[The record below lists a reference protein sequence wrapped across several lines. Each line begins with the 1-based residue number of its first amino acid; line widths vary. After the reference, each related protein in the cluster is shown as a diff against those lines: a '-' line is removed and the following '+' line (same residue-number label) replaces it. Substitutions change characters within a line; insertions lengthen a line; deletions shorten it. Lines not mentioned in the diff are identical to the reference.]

1 MVGEAAGEQE
11 MYTPVARFGPGME
24 GHVNKCM
31 HGTICLCHRQG
42 KAGAAGMAGIKY
54 LVGSLVNVRNLTPHK
69 EWGRGGERPRKWGD
83 SAFTIFMLL
92 LISGLR
98 PRGEREQHCMDRRQF
113 QP

>member
-1 MVGEAAGEQE
+1 MYAWHNLLVPQAGQSWGSWHGRYQVSGRVIGKCQE
-11 MYTPVARFGPGME
+11 PNTPQA
-24 GHVNKCM
+24 
-31 HGTICLCHRQG
+31 
-42 KAGAAGMAGIKY
+42 
-54 LVGSLVNVRNLTPHK
+54 